1 MYFYI
6 FYIFFPFK
14 IVLKKFP
21 LSLNLLHVL
30 SIKPVLIKINNL
42 ILWKKTG
49 LIMSY
54 TVDSN
59 KYLIYFKRIFLIVS
73 KFRKKYADLT
83 GDKY

>member
-1 MYFYI
+1 ME
-6 FYIFFPFK
+6 
-14 IVLKKFP
+14 
-21 LSLNLLHVL
+21 
-30 SIKPVLIKINNL
+30 
-42 ILWKKTG
+42 KTG